1 MSATAKE
8 AVGFTLYV
16 VRRPLSRLTTNHLS
30 SNNKS
35 MKTASRVLAF
45 SVLALSF
52 AFSAVACGKKTD
64 AAAAAPTVVLIGP
77 EAVTVASV
85 GMLATGPAL
94 SGSLV
99 AERTAAIRAEVA
111 GQVMSIL
118 HEPGDRVGA
127 GDALARIDDR
137 AIADAWLSA
146 RSGVTQAELAA
157 DIGKRELDRA
167 LKLNTAGAI
176 ADRDLENARRANLGA
191 QAQWEDAKARLA
203 MAQKQ
208 KDATVVKAP
217 YAGIVAERTVNAG
230 DVVAPGA
237 PLFTVVDPSTMR
249 LEANIP
255 ASQLG
260 AVRLGAGVTF
270 AVTGYPD
277 RKFTGT
283 IAHIAPS
290 ADAQTRQVRVIAR
303 IPNAGAGLV
312 AGLFAEGRVSSTVR
326 EALTVP
332 QNAVD
337 QRGIRAVVARLKGGT
352 VERVEVTLGVRD
364 DATERV
370 ELTSGVTR
378 GDTLLVGA
386 ALGITPGTPL
396 KVSAPSDNATKKN

>member
-1 MSATAKE
+1 MKTPSSSSALHCASSS
-8 AVGFTLYV
+8 AFHCASS
-16 VRRPLSRLTTNHLS
+16 PLHLKKMTRLS
-30 SNNKS
+30 S
-35 MKTASRVLAF
+35 ALAL
-45 SVLALSF
+45 SVLAI
-52 AFSAVACGKKTD
+52 SAAACGRKSD
-64 AAAAAPTVVLIGP
+64 SASAAPTVVLVGP
-77 EAVTVASV
+77 EAITVASV
-85 GMLATGPAL
+85 GVLATGPAL
-94 SGSLV
+94 SGTLV

-111 GQVMSIL
+111 GQVMVTL
-118 HEPGDRVGA
+118 HEPGDRVSA
-127 GDALARIDDR
+127 GTALARIDDR

-157 DIGKRELDRA
+157 DIGARELDRA
-167 LKLNTAGAI
+167 LKLNAAGAI
-176 ADRDLENARRANLGA
+176 ADRDVENARRANLGA
-191 QAQWEDAKARLA
+191 QAQLEDARARLA
-203 MAQKQ
+203 QAQKQ

-217 YAGIVAERTVNAG
+217 YNGIVADRTVNAG

-260 AVRLGAGVTF
+260 AIRMGAPVTF
-270 AVTGYPD
+270 SVTGYPD

-283 IAHIAPS
+283 ISHIAPS

-326 EALTVP
+326 EALTAP

-337 QRGIRAVVARLKGGT
+337 QRGIRPVVARLKGGK
-352 VERVEVTLGVRD
+352 VEHVEVTLGARD
-364 DATERV
+364 EATERV

-386 ALGITPGTPL
+386 ALGITAGTLL
-396 KVSAPSDNATKKN
+396 KVSAPSDIAAKKN

>member
-1 MSATAKE
+1 MN
-8 AVGFTLYV
+8 
-16 VRRPLSRLTTNHLS
+16 RLSINILFSNITT
-30 SNNKS
+30 
-35 MKTASRVLAF
+35 MKTVSRALALSVLAF
-45 SVLALSF
+45 SA
-52 AFSAVACGKKTD
+52 ACGRSSSADT
-64 AAAAAPTVVLIGP
+64 AAVVTTVLVGP
-77 EAVTVASV
+77 EAITVANVS
-85 GMLATGPAL
+85 MLAIGPAL
-94 SGSLV
+94 SGTLV
-99 AERTAAIRAEVA
+99 AERTANIRAEVA
-111 GQVMSIL
+111 GQVMTVL
-118 HEPGDRVGA
+118 HEPGDRVSA
-127 GDALARIDDR
+127 GEALGRIDDR

-157 DIGKRELDRA
+157 DIGKRELERA
-167 LKLNTAGAI
+167 VKLNTAGAI

-191 QAQWEDAKARLA
+191 QAQLEDAKARLA
-203 MAQKQ
+203 QAQKQ

-249 LEANIP
+249 LDANIP

-260 AVRLGAGVTF
+260 AVHLGAPVTF

-277 RKFTGT
+277 KTFKGA

-290 ADAQTRQVRVIAR
+290 ADAATRQVRVIAR
-303 IPNAGAGLV
+303 IPNQGAGLV
-312 AGLFAEGRVSSTVR
+312 AGLFAEGRVSSSVR
-326 EALTVP
+326 EVLTAP
-332 QNAVD
+332 AAAID
-337 QRGIRAVVARLKGGT
+337 QRGIRPMVARLKGGR
-352 VERVEVTLGVRD
+352 VERIEVTLGAKD

-396 KVSAPSDNATKKN
+396 KVSAPSDNAPKKN

>member
-1 MSATAKE
+1 MNSPSA
-8 AVGFTLYV
+8 
-16 VRRPLSRLTTNHLS
+16 PS
-30 SNNKS
+30 SALHS
-35 MKTASRVLAF
+35 AF
-45 SVLALSF
+45 SPARHCASSALHLINMKPSTRALSLFVLALS
-52 AFSAVACGKKTD
+52 AACGGKTD
-64 AAAAAPTVVLIGP
+64 TAPAAPTVVLVGP
-77 EAVTVASV
+77 EAVTIADVR
-85 GMLATGPAL
+85 MLATGPAL

-111 GQVMSIL
+111 GQVMAIL
-118 HEPGDRVGA
+118 HEPGDRVTA
-127 GDALARIDDR
+127 GTALARIDDR

-146 RSGVTQAELAA
+146 RSGVVQAELAA
-157 DIGKRELDRA
+157 DIGTRDLDRA
-167 LKLNTAGAI
+167 LKLNAAGAI
-176 ADRDLENARRANLGA
+176 ADRDVENARRANLGA
-191 QAQWEDAKARLA
+191 QAQLDDAKARVA
-203 MAQKQ
+203 QAQKM

-217 YAGIVAERTVNAG
+217 YNGIVADRTVNAG

-237 PLFTVVDPSTMR
+237 PLFTVVDPTTMR

-260 AVRLGAGVTF
+260 AVRLGAPVTF

-283 IAHIAPS
+283 ISHIAPS

-303 IPNAGAGLV
+303 IPNAGAALV

-326 EALTVP
+326 EALTAP

-337 QRGIRAVVARLKGGT
+337 QRGIRPVVVRLRGGK
-352 VERVEVTLGVRD
+352 VERVEVTLGARD
-364 DATERV
+364 EATERV

-386 ALGITPGTPL
+386 ALGITAGTLL
-396 KVSAPSDNATKKN
+396 KVSAPSDIAKKN

>member
-1 MSATAKE
+1 MTTMSMRNMIVLIALSATA
-8 AVGFTLYV
+8 
-16 VRRPLSRLTTNHLS
+16 
-30 SNNKS
+30 
-35 MKTASRVLAF
+35 
-45 SVLALSF
+45 
-52 AFSAVACGKKTD
+52 ACGTKTD
-64 AAAAAPTVVLIGP
+64 AASAVPTTVLVGP
-77 EAVTVASV
+77 EAVTVAEV
-85 GMLATGPAL
+85 NMLATGPAL
-94 SGSLV
+94 SGTLV
-99 AERTAAIRAEVA
+99 AERTASIRAEVG

-118 HEPGDRVGA
+118 HEPGDRVAG

-157 DIGKRELDRA
+157 DIAKRELDRA
-167 LKLNTAGAI
+167 LTLNAAGAI
-176 ADRDLENARRANLGA
+176 SDRDQENTRRANLAA

-203 MAQKQ
+203 QAQKQ

-237 PLFTVVDPSTMR
+237 PLFTVIDPSTMR

-260 AVRLGAGVTF
+260 SIRLGAPVTF
-270 AVTGYPD
+270 SVTGYPD
-277 RKFTGT
+277 RRFTGT

-290 ADAQTRQVRVIAR
+290 ADASTRQVRVIAR
-303 IPNAGAGLV
+303 IPNAGSGLV

-326 EALTVP
+326 EALTAP
-332 QNAVD
+332 QTAVD
-337 QRGIRAVVARLKGGT
+337 QRGIRPVVARLKGGK
-352 VERVEVTLGVRD
+352 VERVEVTLGARD

-370 ELTSGVTR
+370 EITAGVAR

-386 ALGITPGTPL
+386 ALGITSGTLL
-396 KVSAPSDNATKKN
+396 KVSAPSDNAPKKN